1 MVCIS
6 FGSCSKKF
14 IFLYLI
20 SLIISIATII
30 SLINISSI
38 PTIFYYSYKD
48 NESKNFILKAFLSY
62 IGQTFFIFMQL
73 ILVKCTFRN
82 KIENIPKNKEKTS
95 AIKLIFNDSSDK
107 MTNKDLINIIIFSII
122 LLFID
127 ISKAYLEIDIKL
139 VLIMPYYVF
148 LLFFI
153 FILSI
158 YFYGIKFYKH
168 QKCSIIFILIFEII
182 ISIIMFLF
190 LEQIVILQD
199 ILHLLLEIFVSFLES
214 LFIIYSKG
222 LMEFKFFSPYK
233 ATYIFGLI
241 NSLLLL
247 IIYIIVLIIPFECN
261 SECSWDYFR
270 ESYSCTNYLCNLLF
284 DNIKNLFKGHEPKE
298 IIYMIG
304 LSIFLGCTSLIFN
317 IIINKYTVCHLF
329 LFEQNKEIIQLY
341 LFFHV
346 WGNAD
351 EEYKF
356 IFIISIIVLVLEFFA
371 ILVFIEC
378 IELNCFELNKNT
390 KKNILGREI
399 KDLESNF
406 NESDILSD
414 NEINY

>member
-14 IFLYLI
+14 IYLYLI
-20 SLIISIATII
+20 SLIISFATII
-30 SLINISSI
+30 SLNNISSV
-38 PTIFYYSYKD
+38 PTVFYYCYKD
-48 NESKNFILKAFLSY
+48 IESINFILKVFLSCV
-62 IGQTFFIFMQL
+62 GQTFFIFMQL

-82 KIENIPKNKEKTS
+82 KREIIPKNKEKTS

-107 MTNKDLINIIIFSII
+107 MTNKDLINIIIFSLI

-127 ISKAYLEIDIKL
+127 ISKAYLEIDIE
-139 VLIMPYYVF
+139 
-148 LLFFI
+148 LFFI

-158 YFYGIKFYKH
+158 CFYRIKFYKH

-182 ISIIMFLF
+182 ISIIMLLF
-190 LEQIVILQD
+190 LEQRVILLD

-247 IIYIIVLIIPFECN
+247 IIYIIVLIIPYKCN
-261 SECSWDYFR
+261 SECSCDYFTN
-270 ESYSCTNYLCNLLF
+270 SYSCTNYLCNLLF
-284 DNIKNLFKGHEPKE
+284 DNIKNPFKGHEPKE

-317 IIINKYTVCHLF
+317 IVINKYTVCHLF

-341 LFFHV
+341 LFFHA
-346 WGNAD
+346 WENAD
-351 EEYKF
+351 EEYIY
-356 IFIISIIVLVLEFFA
+356 IFIICIIVLVLEFFA

-399 KDLESNF
+399 KDLNESNF

-414 NEINY
+414 NEYNY